1 MRIARFVKTGE
12 KADSQPRYAFV
23 NTDKTDGKDYL
34 IELNGYPLSAQ
45 QVSLTGNRYPVDG
58 EGIRLLA
65 PLLPSKVYGV
75 MKNYR
80 KPSSE
85 QAGGQAPADSEQPA
99 AQVSTAEEPAEQM
112 LLFTKPSTAICGPD
126 DPIVFPEWAGSI
138 HYEAEV
144 CAVMGRM
151 ARNVSEKDALKYVLG
166 YTCVNDVT
174 AYDVKGDDPFLVR
187 SKGFDTAC
195 PIGPWIETD
204 LDPANAEISFSLN
217 GENQPAAHGTTAHL
231 LHSIAQQVSFISQF
245 ATLLPGDMI
254 LTGCADPTGELNPG
268 DEAVVT
274 VAGIGSLRNVVV
286 AQHGDDDD
294 EDDF

>member
-75 MKNYR
+75 MKNYC

-85 QAGGQAPADSEQPA
+85 QAS
-99 AQVSTAEEPAEQM
+99 SAEEPAEQM

-204 LDPANAEISFSLN
+204 LDPTNAEISFSLN
-217 GENQPAAHGTTAHL
+217 GEDQPAAHGTTAHL

-254 LTGCADPTGELNPG
+254 LTGCADPTGELHPG

>member
-80 KPSSE
+80 KPGSE
-85 QAGGQAPADSEQPA
+85 SAPQTSASEGNPDSQEA
-99 AQVSTAEEPAEQM
+99 NRM
-112 LLFTKPSTAICGPD
+112 LLFMKPSTSICGPD
-126 DPIVFPEWAGSI
+126 DPIVFPHWAGSI
-138 HYEAEV
+138 HFEAEV

-174 AYDVKGDDPFLVR
+174 AYDVEGDDPFLIR

-204 LDPANAEISFSLN
+204 LDPTNADISFSLN
-217 GENQPAAHGTTAHL
+217 GEDQPAARGNTAYL

-254 LTGCADPTGELNPG
+254 LTGCADPTGELHPG

-286 AQHGDDDD
+286 AERGDDE
-294 EDDF
+294 EDDDF